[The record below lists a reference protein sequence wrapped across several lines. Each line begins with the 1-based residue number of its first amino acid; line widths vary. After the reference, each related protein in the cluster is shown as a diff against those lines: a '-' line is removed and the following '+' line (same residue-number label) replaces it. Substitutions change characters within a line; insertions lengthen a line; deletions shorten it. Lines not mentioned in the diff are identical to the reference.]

1 MIKVDIQME
10 VLDYH
15 NEEAYKALRTNLKFC
30 GSDKKVIGITSCQ
43 PSEGKS
49 TVSLN
54 LAKSLADS
62 GEKVVLVECDLRK
75 PVLIGRTNVSG
86 GDIKGLTYFLSQ
98 QASLNDVIC
107 STNIDNLQIIYA
119 GPIAPN
125 PAELLGSKYFK
136 AGIEALRKVFD
147 YIIIDTPPLGAVID
161 SAIISQNCDGMAIVL
176 ESGKD
181 SYRFVRDVKEQL
193 DKAGVPILGII
204 LNKVE
209 ISKTAYYGRYGKYGK
224 YGKYGSYGAYGRYGY
239 NVKKEEK

>member
-1 MIKVDIQME
+1 MIKVDIQTE
-10 VLDYH
+10 TLDYH

-30 GSDKKVIGITSCQ
+30 GNDKKVIGITSCQ

-54 LAKSLADS
+54 LSKSLAES
-62 GEKVVLVECDLRK
+62 GEKVVLIECDLRK
-75 PVLIGRTNVSG
+75 PVLIGRTSVNG
-86 GDIKGLTYFLSQ
+86 GDVKGLTYFLSQ
-98 QASLNDVIC
+98 QATLNEIVC
-107 STNIDNLQIIYA
+107 GTNIENLQIIYA
-119 GPIAPN
+119 GPVAPN

-136 AGIEALRKVFD
+136 AAIEALRKVFD

-161 SAIISQNCDGMAIVL
+161 SAIIAQNCDGMAIVL

-181 SYRFVRDVKEQL
+181 SYRFVREVKDQL

-209 ISKTAYYGRYGKYGK
+209 VGKNSYYGRYGKYGK
-224 YGKYGSYGAYGRYGY
+224 YGSYSRYGY
-239 NVKKEEK
+239 NTKKE

>member
-1 MIKVDIQME
+1 MIKVDIQTE
-10 VLDYH
+10 PLDYH

-30 GSDKKVIGITSCQ
+30 GNDKKVIGITSCQ

-54 LAKSLADS
+54 LSKSLAES
-62 GEKVVLVECDLRK
+62 GEKVVLIECDLRK
-75 PVLIGRTNVSG
+75 PVLIGRTNVNG
-86 GDIKGLTYFLSQ
+86 GDVKGLTYFLSQ
-98 QASLNDVIC
+98 QATLNEVVC
-107 STNIDNLQIIYA
+107 ATNIENLQIIYA
-119 GPIAPN
+119 GPVAPN

-136 AGIEALRKVFD
+136 AAIDALRKVFD

-161 SAIISQNCDGMAIVL
+161 SAIIAQNCDGMAIVL

-181 SYRFVRDVKEQL
+181 SYHFVREVKDQL

-209 ISKTAYYGRYGKYGK
+209 VSKNSYYGRYGKYGK
-224 YGKYGSYGAYGRYGY
+224 YGSYGRYGY
-239 NVKKEEK
+239 GEKKAEQ